1 MGLAGSA
8 EVAGAGG
15 EPCHGQA
22 ATIVG
27 TPGTDI
33 RATNGPDVIVT
44 NGAPSTDARDG
55 DDLIC
60 VTGYTR
66 KDDADVYGGDGDDDI
81 DASATG
87 AGRAR
92 VDLGDGDDTY
102 VGGPGPDRVT
112 AADDELS
119 PRGQGSDP

>member
-1 MGLAGSA
+1 MRCSHVLAVLTGLLVALAG
-8 EVAGAGG
+8 VGLTAGAQT
-15 EPCHGQA
+15 PCRRRVRHGQA

-55 DDLIC
+55 DELIC
-60 VTGYTR
+60 VTGYTG

-81 DASATG
+81 DDRRPELAR
-87 AGRAR
+87 RAWI
-92 VDLGDGDDTY
+92 
-102 VGGPGPDRVT
+102 
-112 AADDELS
+112 
-119 PRGQGSDP
+119 